1 MTVQLVQWHQWI
13 ITRIITNGTIVI
25 AAEQC
30 LLITPIF
37 FSEWNT
43 IIIIIIIIII
53 IAITVIVIIILK
65 SAYLQRN
72 ICSEEKLSKL

>member
-53 IAITVIVIIILK
+53 AITVIVIIILK